1 MQSPF
6 RRYECQYLNNSDTL
20 TSAGLSP
27 GQRTPTGGPCRTQ
40 IARKKKK
47 ATASGH
53 RERMI
58 FSIAFVVTQIVR
70 GKKKATAADTE
81 DTEERI
87 LFYSEL
93 AADINHA
100 FSA

>member
-1 MQSPF
+1 
-6 RRYECQYLNNSDTL
+6 
-20 TSAGLSP
+20 
-27 GQRTPTGGPCRTQ
+27 
-40 IARKKKK
+40 
-47 ATASGH
+47 
-53 RERMI
+53 MI

-70 GKKKATAADTE
+70 GKKKATAADTA
-81 DTEERI
+81 DKEERMI

>member
-1 MQSPF
+1 
-6 RRYECQYLNNSDTL
+6 
-20 TSAGLSP
+20 
-27 GQRTPTGGPCRTQ
+27 
-40 IARKKKK
+40 
-47 ATASGH
+47 
-53 RERMI
+53 
-58 FSIAFVVTQIVR
+58 VTQIVR

-81 DTEERI
+81 DTEERMI